1 MRDGGLASSLTNEEL
16 QFIAENEKVTIIPNF
31 SAGSFQLIN
40 GDYGPFRAQNEASV
54 PFWLASLLRKRNLCR
69 VKPPEWMN
77 SESLG
82 TVLAEEKKYPNLW
95 QQLPHHYIEI
105 AKMMFTIAE
114 EDFSEFDMDVH
125 EVSALQ
131 NPRERFRTRGELTHL
146 HTSSTFSTL
155 PTDS

>member
-1 MRDGGLASSLTNEEL
+1 M
-16 QFIAENEKVTIIPNF
+16 
-31 SAGSFQLIN
+31 
-40 GDYGPFRAQNEASV
+40 

-95 QQLPHHYIEI
+95 QQLPHPYTEI